1 MTFPW
6 KPYFETL
13 LTQLCERPARATLS
27 QVKPSHPALTAFL
40 RGQLEQLPGHEGSF
54 LSEPVFESLFE
65 YETHTNSL
73 EETGLLHPTLLRTLD
88 APRPQHSARR
98 FPRTRKPYVHQIKA
112 WNALKETPAR
122 SVIVSTG
129 TASGK
134 TECFL
139 IPILDDLIREYE
151 ANKSRPL
158 VGIRAL
164 FLYPLN
170 ALINSQKERLSA
182 WTASLEGG
190 VRFCLYNG
198 ATPDQVPYLSQ
209 KGAPEEVLSRK
220 TLRSSPPPILVTN
233 STMLEYMLVRKAD
246 GPIVQQSQGKL
257 RWIVLDEAHTY
268 LGSNAAEISLLLRRV
283 MHAFNADPAEIRF
296 VATSATIG
304 SGKESEQALASF
316 LADLAGIEVSQV
328 TVIGGRRIT
337 PTLESAGTDLPLPQP
352 EELALS
358 GDYQTR
364 RSRLERVPQIRT
376 LREKLGTGPLAFSEI
391 LETLDSR
398 LGLLSCAQ
406 ILDACSEDPRQEQ
419 EYSQPLL
426 PLRGNFF
433 LRTHPGLW
441 ACCNRNCSGRSGKLN
456 DEAWPFG
463 AVSFDHRKRCPHCES
478 LVFEVITCTDCGEV
492 YLGAHENVIGTLF
505 SNSWEQRSDADELKF
520 ELDDE
525 TPAETDDETEQIELA
540 GDRPTQ
546 RLICTRA
553 STELFADHCDDSAT
567 YNLQTGELLSEGQ
580 PLILATLD
588 DDRMRCIC
596 CGSSDSASWRQ
607 FRPVRLGAS
616 FFLGVAVP
624 TMLAQ
629 TPAMAGTKDR
639 LPMDGR
645 QMITFTDSRQGT
657 ARFAVRSQLESE
669 RNFVRSFIYHKLSSL
684 ASSNLVTPEE
694 ISQQQDKVDDL
705 IKAVSSFPGL
715 ESLLEQETRKLDDL
729 KRRVEMPSS
738 SLNWNA
744 MIDELAKQD
753 PMRLWL
759 PEATKLRYRRAID
772 IPLQLSQMF
781 LLREF
786 FRRPRRQNSL
796 ETMGLATLAYP
807 KLANCSAPPDWMRA
821 GKSQLEW
828 ATFLKI
834 CVDYGFRGNACVSV
848 RHEYLR
854 WIGIRIRPR
863 YMVSSDVD
871 VARRGVTRW
880 PSVRRRG
887 KSQRLIEMLQLA
899 LQLDANDSD
908 DLNVVESLLAEAWL
922 QIVKSDILSS
932 DSNGFQ
938 LDLGKVDVQLIAQGY
953 RCPVTQ
959 RIVDSAL
966 CGVSPYHHNRT
977 YQSLGPAQTV
987 RMPRLKYPFKLTS
1000 GGRQASKEEIAEW
1013 LRSDEAVCKVREIG
1027 VWTEFNDRI
1036 AEEAQFFE
1044 AAEHSGQME
1053 KSRLIQLEKRFREG
1067 KTNVLSCSTT
1077 MEMGIDIGGLTSIA
1091 MNNAPPGPANWL
1103 QRAGRAGRRDI
1114 ARASTLTLCQSQP
1127 HGLAVFRNPKW
1138 PFTTPIHVPRVS
1150 LNSVRIVQRHVN
1162 ALLLST
1168 FLDGQTDN
1176 AITLVTKWFFLAETD
1191 TGSKCDQFLT
1201 WLLTEAEGKEIVRS
1215 GVTRLTARSSLANTS
1230 FRRLFVETYRLMKE
1244 ASVRWNAQREAIQQ
1258 ELAVMGVV
1266 PALETRMAPEQ
1277 KAVTHQLNRHDG
1289 EYLLRELA
1297 ASGFLPSH
1305 GFPIYVL
1312 PFVNTSAELLEAER
1326 ELKAEEK
1333 DRDDSPFMLR
1343 SYPSRELAM
1352 AIREYAPGNSVVID
1366 GLSYTSEGLTLHWQL
1381 PPSDEGFEE
1390 SQAIR
1395 RVWKCNAC
1403 GAFGTSD
1410 SRIMACCSTTCES
1423 EDIESWEF
1431 IQPSGFAVDIRT
1443 GGPNSLETERSYVPP
1458 TSPLLSCSEAQWIPM
1473 PNPALGQFRFDP
1485 NGSIFFHSKGAHGH
1499 GFAICMRC
1507 GRAAS
1512 EQGSASMFPVA
1523 PFAENGPHARLRS
1536 GRQKD
1541 NTHICPGSGG
1551 QYSIKRNLW
1560 LAGEVGTDV
1569 LQLRLQHPSRG
1580 AVLLEEKIA
1589 ISLAVAFRLTL
1600 SRRLGVEQREIGWA
1614 VQNSIDVGT
1623 PVRDIFLYDAAAG
1636 GAGYVSNAASLLQ
1649 DVIRDA
1655 HYLLKNCT
1663 CDSVCHSC
1671 LLDFDTQ
1678 QYADDLSRIDAVEW
1692 LDEDFLLAMEVPERF
1707 RCFGQSTSYEP
1718 LTAVQSIL
1726 TELQHPG
1733 VKELRIFVHGDPE
1746 SWDLNDWPLYR
1757 HIAKVAVDQG
1767 GVEVSVSV
1775 PVSVRRR
1782 IPWTTLHALA
1792 SRCEATGIVLLEVA
1806 DNSVRFGDGYFCSE
1820 VVSDNTFVQF
1830 AIFDQKALQPGS
1842 AWGHGTK
1849 DSILVRGRQT
1859 GEAPRLT
1866 GRRITLAMADAER
1879 PNLCSVFM
1887 AEKQLDGP
1895 VEDVGAKF
1903 WSNLFRVV
1911 PWLGEWASSGPPE
1924 SIQYSDRYL
1933 VSPLSARILYE
1944 ICNALQQVAPVGSVK
1959 PRISVTSMKSDER
1972 NPGVGL
1978 HQNWSNDRVQ
1988 ESVIK
1993 RLMTPLARTNL
2004 IIRLLRREDVPHAR
2018 IMKIEWSNERIA
2030 EIILDQGVGF
2040 ARTTPIVR
2048 HDLQAAPD
2056 LQVEELKKSFTV
2068 TQQSPRVPF
2077 YVMRGRK
2084 E

>member
-1 MTFPW
+1 M
-6 KPYFETL
+6 
-13 LTQLCERPARATLS
+13 
-27 QVKPSHPALTAFL
+27 PSHPALRAFL
-40 RGQLEQLPGHEGSF
+40 REQLEQLPGHEASF
-54 LSEPVFESLFE
+54 LSQPVFESLFE
-65 YETHTNSL
+65 YETHSTSL
-73 EETGLLHPTLLRTLD
+73 EDTGLLHPTLLRTLD
-88 APRPQHSARR
+88 APPTQHDARR
-98 FPRTRKPYVHQIKA
+98 FPKTRKPYVHQIKA

-139 IPILDDLIREYE
+139 IPILDDLVREYE
-151 ANKSRPL
+151 ANKNRSL

-170 ALINSQKERLSA
+170 ALINSQQERLSA
-182 WTASLEGG
+182 WTAGLDGG

-198 ATPDQVPYLSQ
+198 ATPDQVPEHVQ
-209 KGAPEEVLSRK
+209 KGAPEQVLSRK
-220 TLRSSPPPILVTN
+220 TLRYSPPPILVTN

-283 MHAFNADPAEIRF
+283 MHAFNADPAQIRF

-304 SGKESEQALASF
+304 SGKESEQGLANF
-316 LADLAGIEVSQV
+316 LADLAGIDVSQV

-352 EELALS
+352 EELAVS
-358 GDYQTR
+358 GDYRSR
-364 RSRLERVPQIRT
+364 RTRLERVPQIRT

-391 LETLDSR
+391 LQILDSR
-398 LGLLSCAQ
+398 LDLLSCAQ
-406 ILDACSEDPRQEQ
+406 ILDACSEDPRPEK

-433 LRTHPGLW
+433 LRTLPGLW
-441 ACCNRNCSGRSGKLN
+441 ACCNRNCAGRSGKLN
-456 DEAWPFG
+456 DDAWPFG
-463 AVSFDHRKRCPHCES
+463 AVSFDHRKKCPHCES

-492 YLGAHENVIGTLF
+492 YLGAHENVMGTLF
-505 SNSWEQRSDADELKF
+505 SHSWEQLSDADELKF
-520 ELDDE
+520 DLEDE
-525 TPAETDDETEQIELA
+525 TPVETDDETEQIDLD

-553 STELFADHCDDSAT
+553 STELFEDHCDHSVPYD
-567 YNLQTGELLSEGQ
+567 LQTGELLSEGQ
-580 PLILATLD
+580 PLTLATLD

-607 FRPVRLGAS
+607 FRPVRLGAP

-657 ARFAVRSQLESE
+657 ARFAVRSQLEAE

-684 ASSNLVTPEE
+684 ASSNLVTPEK
-694 ISQQQDKVDDL
+694 ISQQQQTVDAL
-705 IKAVSSFPGL
+705 IKAVSLSPAL
-715 ESLLEQETRKLDDL
+715 ETLLEQHTRELDDL
-729 KRRVEMPSS
+729 KRRAEMPSS

-744 MIDELAKQD
+744 MIDELATQ
-753 PMRLWL
+753 PAMQLWL
-759 PEATKLRYRRAID
+759 PDATKLRYRRAID
-772 IPLQLSQMF
+772 IPRQLSEMF

-796 ETMGLATLAYP
+796 ETMGLATIAYP
-807 KLANCSAPPDWMRA
+807 TLANCSAPPDWMRA

-828 ATFLKI
+828 VTFLKI
-834 CVDYGFRGNACVSV
+834 CVDFGFRGNACVSV
-848 RHEYLR
+848 RQEYLR

-871 VARRGVTRW
+871 MVPRGVTRW
-880 PSVRRRG
+880 PSIRRRG

-899 LQLDANDSD
+899 LQLNSNDSD
-908 DLNVVESLLAEAWL
+908 DLNVVESLLVEAWD
-922 QIVKSDILSS
+922 QIVRSGILSV
-932 DSNGFQ
+932 DSNGYQ
-938 LDLGKVDVQLIAQGY
+938 LDLAKVDVQLITQAY

-959 RIVDSAL
+959 RVVDAVL
-966 CGVSPYHHNRT
+966 CGVSPFHHDRT
-977 YQSLGPAQTV
+977 YYSLGPAQSV
-987 RMPRLKYPFKLTS
+987 QMPRLKYPFQRNFS
-1000 GGRQASKEEIAEW
+1000 GRSASKDEISEW
-1013 LRSDEAVCKVREIG
+1013 LNTDELVCKAREIG
-1027 VWTEFNDRI
+1027 VWTEFSDRI
-1036 AEEAQFFE
+1036 AEETQFFE
-1044 AAEHSGQME
+1044 AAEHSGQMD
-1053 KSRLIQLEKRFREG
+1053 KSRLIALEKRFREG

-1127 HGLAVFRNPKW
+1127 HGLAVFKNPKW

-1150 LNSVRIVQRHVN
+1150 LNSVRIVQRHIN

-1176 AITLVTKWFFLAETD
+1176 AIKLVTKWFFLAETD

-1201 WLLTEAEGKEIVRS
+1201 WLLTAAEGQESVRS

-1230 FRRLFVETYRLMKE
+1230 FRRLFAETYRLMKD
-1244 ASVRWNAQREAIQQ
+1244 ASVCWNAQREAIQQ

-1266 PALETRMAPEQ
+1266 PAQETRMAPEQ

-1312 PFVNTSAELLEAER
+1312 PFVNTSVEKLEAER
-1326 ELKAEEK
+1326 EEK
-1333 DRDDSPFMLR
+1333 EKGRDDDRFVLR

-1352 AIREYAPGNSVVID
+1352 ALREYAPGNSVVID

-1381 PPSDEGFEE
+1381 PPSDAGFQE

-1395 RVWKCNAC
+1395 RVWRCKAC

-1410 SRIMACCSTTCES
+1410 SRITTCCSTTCGS
-1423 EDIESWEF
+1423 EDIESWEY

-1458 TSPLLSCSEAQWIPM
+1458 TTPLLSCSEVQWIPM
-1473 PNPALGQFRFDP
+1473 QNPALGQFRFDS

-1499 GFAICMRC
+1499 GFAICLRC
-1507 GRAAS
+1507 GRASS
-1512 EQGSASMFPVA
+1512 ELGSASEFPVA
-1523 PFAENGPHARLRS
+1523 PFAEKGPHARLRS
-1536 GRQKD
+1536 GRQED
-1541 NTHICPGSGG
+1541 NTHICPGSDG
-1551 QYSIKRNLW
+1551 QFSIKRNLW
-1560 LAGEVGTDV
+1560 LAGEMGTDV
-1569 LQLRLQHPSRG
+1569 LQLRLQHPSRPRG
-1580 AVLLEEKIA
+1580 VLQKNTA

-1600 SRRLGVEQREIGWA
+1600 SQRLGVERREIGWA
-1614 VQNSIDVGT
+1614 VQDSIDAGT

-1636 GAGYVSNAASLLQ
+1636 GAGYVSNSASLLQ

-1655 HYLLKNCT
+1655 HHLLKNCT
-1663 CDSVCHSC
+1663 CDSVCHKC

-1678 QYADDLSRIDAVEW
+1678 QYADDLSRTDAVEW
-1692 LDEDFLLAMEVPERF
+1692 LDEDFLLAMEVPEKF
-1707 RCFGQSTSYEP
+1707 QCFGKNTSYEP
-1718 LTAVQSIL
+1718 LSAVQSIL
-1726 TELQHPG
+1726 TELQQPG
-1733 VKELRIFVHGDPE
+1733 VKELRIFVHGDPGL
-1746 SWDLNDWPLYR
+1746 WDLNDWPLYR
-1757 HIAKVAVDQG
+1757 HIAKVAVDQA
-1767 GVEVSVSV
+1767 GVKVSVNV
-1775 PVSVRRR
+1775 PVSVRRK

-1792 SRCEATGIVLLEVA
+1792 SRCEATEMFLMEVA
-1806 DNSVRFGDGYFCSE
+1806 DSSVRCGDGYLCAE
-1820 VVSDNTFVQF
+1820 VVSDTAFVQF
-1830 AIFDQKALQPGS
+1830 AIFDQEALQPAS
-1842 AWGHGTK
+1842 AWGLGTK
-1849 DSILVRGRQT
+1849 NSILVRGRQT
-1859 GEAPRLT
+1859 SEAPRLT
-1866 GRRITLAMADAER
+1866 GSRITLALADAER

-1887 AEKQLDGP
+1887 AERQLDGP
-1895 VEDVGAKF
+1895 VADIGAKF
-1903 WSNLFRVV
+1903 WSNLFQVA
-1911 PWLGEWASSGPPE
+1911 PWLDEWARSGPPE

-1944 ICNALQQVAPVGSVK
+1944 ICHALQQGAPAGSLK
-1959 PRISVTSMKSDER
+1959 PRISLTAMKSYEKDL
-1972 NPGVGL
+1972 GVSL
-1978 HQNWSNDRVQ
+1978 HQNWNNDRVQ

-1993 RLMTPLARTNL
+1993 RLMTPLARTNPT
-2004 IIRLLRREDVPHAR
+2004 IRLLRRDDVPHAR
-2018 IMKIEWSNERIA
+2018 MMKIDWNSGKSA

-2040 ARTTPIVR
+2040 TRTTTVVR

-2056 LQVEELKKSFTV
+2056 VQVEELKKSFNV
-2068 TQQSPRVPF
+2068 TQQSLRVPF
-2077 YVMRGRK
+2077 YVMRGK
-2084 E
+2084 